1 MRKLLSDFKLNESG
15 TVFQISST
23 DVNLVKKILAMGITK
38 GTGIEVVKKSILGD
52 PINVKVRGYLLSLRK
67 YEAAA
72 ILMEVQK

>member
-23 DVNLVKKILAMGITK
+23 DENLVKKILAMGITK
-38 GTGIEVVKKSILGD
+38 GTGVEVVKKSILGD
-52 PINVKVRGYLLSLRK
+52 PINVKVRGYFLSLRK

-72 ILMEVQK
+72 VLMEAEK

>member
-15 TVFQISST
+15 TVVQISST
-23 DVNLVKKILAMGITK
+23 DANLVKKILAMGITK
-38 GTGIEVVKKSILGD
+38 GTGVEVVKKSILGD

>member
-15 TVFQISST
+15 TVVQISST
-23 DVNLVKKILAMGITK
+23 DANLVKKILAMGITK
-38 GTGIEVVKKSILGD
+38 GAGIEVVKKSILGD